1 MSFLDGLL
9 ENQPTNL
16 YLLFGGGE
24 LAVVA
29 MSEDEKATLNDIPL
43 SEIDL
48 PKEVIESEEGSGAD
62 KDKALIAFD
71 PLQRYLAEIRRF
83 SLLSREEEH
92 RLAVDYKEYGNVEA
106 AYKLVTANLR
116 LVVMIAREYQ
126 KAFKNLLDL
135 IQEGNM
141 GLMEAVKNFD
151 PYRGVRFPSYA
162 VWWIRAYMIRHIM
175 NDWRMVIGTT
185 QAQRKLFFNLQK
197 EKEKLEAEGLTPGP
211 KLLAQRLNVKEDEV
225 VEMEQRLASRDLS
238 VDMPM
243 GMMRR
248 RPYCIFSGSEG
259 VAGRT
264 DRRDPVPTVVAQE
277 DEEFAGAL
285 KDKELVIFRER
296 LLNEEPLTLREIGK
310 NMISAAK
317 ECGKLKNGSSGNSRL
332 FLGRSLKTSEAQSP
346 EQVRLAGF
354 VFGPPI
360 SFFSHSFFSRDSRPR
375 HNRLYAPGKGKTQFE
390 LRVSRT
396 SDSKNHRL
404 GGGKSLQF
412 EKEVEILAPKEKVW
426 NFIWDVDR
434 FIACVPGCKEAKTI
448 EAGKLY
454 WNYGRE
460 GGTVSR

>member
-1 MSFLDGLL
+1 
-9 ENQPTNL
+9 
-16 YLLFGGGE
+16 
-24 LAVVA
+24 
-29 MSEDEKATLNDIPL
+29 MSEDEKATLSDIPFP
-43 SEIDL
+43 EIDF
-48 PKEVIESEEGSGAD
+48 PKEVIDSEEDGGAD
-62 KDKALIAFD
+62 KALVTFD

-83 SLLSREEEH
+83 ALLSREEEH

-175 NDWRMVIGTT
+175 NDWRMVKIGTT

-243 GMMRR
+243 G
-248 RPYCIFSGSEG
+248 
-259 VAGRT
+259 
-264 DRRDPVPTVVAQE
+264 D
-277 DEEFAGAL
+277 DEEATLLHFLPDQKESPEEQIAETQYQQLLREKMEQFAGAL

-296 LLNEEPLTLREIGK
+296 LLNEEPLTLREIGEK
-310 NMISAAK
+310 YDISRERVRQIEERVK
-317 ECGKLKNGSSGNSRL
+317 RKLKDL
-332 FLGRSLKTSEAQSP
+332 SEQ
-346 EQVRLAGF
+346 
-354 VFGPPI
+354 
-360 SFFSHSFFSRDSRPR
+360 
-375 HNRLYAPGKGKTQFE
+375 
-390 LRVSRT
+390 RV
-396 SDSKNHRL
+396 
-404 GGGKSLQF
+404 
-412 EKEVEILAPKEKVW
+412 
-426 NFIWDVDR
+426 
-434 FIACVPGCKEAKTI
+434 
-448 EAGKLY
+448 
-454 WNYGRE
+454 
-460 GGTVSR
+460 